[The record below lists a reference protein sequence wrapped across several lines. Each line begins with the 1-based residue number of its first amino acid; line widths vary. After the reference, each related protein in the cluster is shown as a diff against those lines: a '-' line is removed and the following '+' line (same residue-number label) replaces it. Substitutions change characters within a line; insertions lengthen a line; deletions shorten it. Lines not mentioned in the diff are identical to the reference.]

1 MTDSRAYRSRESG
14 APASGVSA
22 ARILSAIAILL
33 FLFVIFAPQTVSDV
47 SARYSSYSA
56 GPGGTRGLYELLE
69 RIGFSTSRNEKA
81 LSTPPD
87 SASTYVLIAPAQPLT
102 SFEENRLLGAV
113 RNGSVLVFTWDSQTL
128 ADSLGFDLS
137 SPSNEF
143 YTLAQAVVAGGNPD
157 APDSPLDATTVFR
170 ASVPIAATVTS
181 RTPTGNQAFLWL
193 DPSRF
198 RHRSERAP
206 ETTALDSVR
215 RPALVLGHKFGRG
228 YAIAVA
234 PADILMNQ
242 ALRQSLPAI
251 AIVRAIQ
258 YANSSLGRRS
268 NRVVFDEY
276 HHGLGN
282 HADMVAAIEH
292 ALGATPLGR
301 VTLEVLAAAI
311 VLLLAFAVRPLA
323 PVSVPP
329 VSRRSPIEHV
339 GALAHAYSRVHARAL
354 GAQRLVR
361 GLRRRHPLGLSRAVP
376 DNDYLATLRSRIPS
390 VSADV
395 ERISTAIA
403 AHSPDSS
410 DRFATIGEA
419 VANIERAFRE

>member
-1 MTDSRAYRSRESG
+1 MTESSRSSG
-14 APASGVSA
+14 APASSVSP
-22 ARILSAIAILL
+22 ARILSTIAILL

-47 SARYSSYSA
+47 SARYSSYAA
-56 GPGGTRGLYELLE
+56 GPRGTRALYELLG

-81 LSTPPD
+81 LAAPPD

-102 SFEENRLLGAV
+102 SFEENRLLAAV
-113 RNGSVLVFTWDSQTL
+113 RSGAVLVFTWDSQTL
-128 ADSLGFDLS
+128 TDSLGFDLS
-137 SPSNEF
+137 SPSNQF
-143 YTLAQAVVAGGNPD
+143 YTLAHAAVAGGNPD
-157 APDSPLDATTVFR
+157 VRDASLDASTVFE
-170 ASVPIAATVTS
+170 ASIPITVTVTS
-181 RTPTGNQAFLWL
+181 TTPAGNQAFLWL

-198 RHRSERAP
+198 RRRANGASERTSP
-206 ETTALDSVR
+206 DSIR

-234 PADILMNQ
+234 PAEILMNQ

-251 AIVRAIQ
+251 AIVRAIR
-258 YANSSLGRRS
+258 YANSAIGRLPGS
-268 NRVVFDEY
+268 NKVIFDEY
-276 HHGLGN
+276 HHGFGT

-292 ALGATPLGR
+292 ALGATPVGR
-301 VTLEVLAAAI
+301 MTLELLAAAL

-323 PVSVPP
+323 PVSDPP
-329 VSRRSPIEHV
+329 ASRRSPLEHV
-339 GALAHAYSRVHARAL
+339 GALAHAYSQVHASTL

-361 GLRRRHPLGLSRAVP
+361 GLRRRHPLGLSRSVP
-376 DNDYLATLRSRIPS
+376 DNGYLTMLRSRIPS

-395 ERISTAIA
+395 ERISDAIT

-410 DRFATIGEA
+410 DHFATIGVA